1 MVLRSLASGLF
12 AVMVLA
18 VPAGHVFALSRAP
31 EAAPVPL
38 EAGSLRSISTW
49 LKGSGRDGYLAAD
62 VADTVGIPRGRS
74 EEVLEAKQRGYRTDN
89 VLRIAQVPADERRD
103 FLLFMVQRP
112 EGEVYFYLS
121 TVREGLKRA
130 FVSIPGRNLVVP
142 LDPDEAQSG
151 FQQEVA
157 YWQDKVN

>member
-1 MVLRSLASGLF
+1 MVLRSVVSALF
-12 AVMVLA
+12 AAMVLGA
-18 VPAGHVFALSRAP
+18 PAGPASALSRAP
-31 EAAPVPL
+31 ETASVPL

-62 VADTVGIPRGRS
+62 VADTVGIPRERS

-89 VLRIAQVPADERRD
+89 VLRIAQVSADERRD

-121 TVREGLKRA
+121 TVREGLKKA
-130 FVSIPGRNLVVP
+130 FLSIPGRNLVVP

-151 FQQEVA
+151 FQQEVT
-157 YWQDKVN
+157 YWQDKVQ